1 MIFILDETDLSSHV
15 DLSNYKVTPRR
26 VSGPAQ
32 GTLTNGDHVADVVSI
47 KRDVT
52 LSLDPANVTVTST
65 LASACMKEYVNLVFT
80 DPISGGTYTGTYEP
94 QIGDIP
100 LAIDSDIKGRR
111 FWNGFQV
118 QFKEK

>member
-1 MIFILDETDLSSHV
+1 MIFIVDGTDFSSHV
-15 DLSNYKVTPRR
+15 DPSNYRVTPRR
-26 VSGPAQ
+26 IPGPAQ

-52 LSLDPANVTVTST
+52 ISLDPADTTGTSS
-65 LASACMKEYVNLVFT
+65 LVKVCMKEYVSLVFT
-80 DPISGGTYTGTYEP
+80 DPISGDPYTGTYEP
-94 QIGDIP
+94 QVGDIP
-100 LAIDSDIKGRR
+100 MAIDSDMKGRR